1 MAKQHTPPVQES
13 HKLTNIAT
21 IDHFIEQSLSCCD
34 HVIITMK
41 KHDAKHG
48 KTTFHLKSDSSFQ
61 SVLSNHNQRKSKHK
75 KPLVELTKHAVFEIF
90 PAFAAA
96 TSKLATPEI

>member
-1 MAKQHTPPVQES
+1 MTHINKIQIMQNKFFRIIFGKKNMIPNMAKIHATPVQES

-41 KHDAKHG
+41 KHDAKYG
-48 KTTFHLKSDSSFQ
+48 KTTYSACA
-61 SVLSNHNQRKSKHK
+61 RK
-75 KPLVELTKHAVFEIF
+75 PQTD
-90 PAFAAA
+90 
-96 TSKLATPEI
+96 